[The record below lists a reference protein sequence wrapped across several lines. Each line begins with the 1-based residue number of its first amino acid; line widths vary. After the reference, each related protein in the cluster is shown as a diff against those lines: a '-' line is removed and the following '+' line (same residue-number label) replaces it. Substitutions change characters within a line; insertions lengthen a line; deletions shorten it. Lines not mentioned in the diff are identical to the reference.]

1 MNSFFE
7 KNDILHRHQY
17 GFRQKHSTVYA
28 LLHTVTSCYDAMN
41 EKLFSSLIMVDLRKV
56 FDIVCHKK
64 VTKETI
70 FKWSKI
76 FFTTDKYRGAS
87 AIHFKATVKSYL
99 RQ

>member
-1 MNSFFE
+1 MISFNPTSMDFG
-7 KNDILHRHQY
+7 KNI
-17 GFRQKHSTVYA
+17 RQFMLYCIQ
-28 LLHTVTSCYDAMN
+28 LLVVMN
-41 EKLFSSLIMVDLRKV
+41 EKLFSSLIMVDLRKA
-56 FDIVCHKK
+56 FDTVCHKK

-76 FFTTDKYRGAS
+76 FFTIDKYRGAS